1 MGLEMRW
8 IPDFGAS
15 LGDLPAQRLLGAAA
29 LSASALLLEI
39 ALTRLFSL
47 IFFSYYVFL
56 IISVAILGI
65 GIGAAS
71 AALLPELAQ
80 RIGFA
85 RGSAGAALSTLLL
98 LLLAVSGR
106 AVDLQLPLFVM
117 LALPY
122 LFFGLVISTLFSA
135 HVAASRI
142 LYMGDLVG
150 AGGGAL
156 LAIPLLNEFG
166 AINTILIAAL
176 GFTVAGLYFSTRRDR
191 LAAVACA
198 VTASVAL
205 GLNVASRALEMDL
218 SKLAPEKPIVAA
230 LSDGGRL
237 LQSSWDA
244 FARTDL
250 VDPGAGRPLR
260 IYVDGG
266 AASVMPTES
275 SRRDLLGDIGFFP
288 FATEQPESVFI
299 IGPGAGLDVW
309 FALQSGAQ
317 RITAVEVNGAS
328 VDLVRDRRRYTGP
341 LYDRAEVEV
350 IVDDGRSA
358 LRRSGQKFDLI
369 YLSQVVTLAAEL
381 GGYALSEN
389 TVYTVEAFSDYLNH
403 LDQGGQIAL
412 KLYDEVTLT
421 RAVSTAL
428 SAFRHRGL
436 TDQQAL
442 NHLMAFIDSK
452 RSPSA
457 PLLLIG
463 AAPYSE
469 DDSLVLGAIAR
480 DVGFRPLLLPHVLI
494 QPPLD
499 AVASGAQAFE
509 AIVEQSDV
517 DISPSSDERPYFFQF
532 EKGIPASL
540 ITLVALAAAVTAA
553 LTSVIGYQ
561 LRRGRSAIQ
570 RGYPLLFALLGI
582 GFIALEIYAIQRT
595 RLFLGHPTVAVTLV
609 LVTFLVGGGIGS
621 GMSQLFANDLLARRP
636 QLLTA
641 AVLILCIVWSALWTP
656 LNAAF
661 LSANAFARVLIT
673 ALSLAPLAL
682 CMGAPFPL
690 ALKLAGIEDRRQV
703 ALAWCL
709 NGLMTVVGSVA
720 AVALSLT
727 IGFSAVL
734 YFGAGAYFL
743 ATLVLAVIHKRSET

>member
-15 LGDLPAQRLLGAAA
+15 LGDLPAQRLLGAAL

-47 IFFSYYVFL
+47 IFFPYYVFL

-85 RGSAGAALSTLLL
+85 LGSAGAALSTLLL

-106 AVDLQLPLFVM
+106 AVDLQLLLFVM

-135 HVAASRI
+135 HIASSRI
-142 LYMGDLVG
+142 LYMGDLLG

-156 LAIPLLNEFG
+156 LAIPLLNQFG
-166 AINTILIAAL
+166 PINAILIAVM
-176 GFTVAGLYFSTRRDR
+176 GFTIAGLYFSARRNR
-191 LAAVACA
+191 LAAIGSVVVAA
-198 VTASVAL
+198 IALSVNAAGRFLDVDPSAL
-205 GLNVASRALEMDL
+205 AAD
-218 SKLAPEKPIVAA
+218 KPIVAA
-230 LSDGGRL
+230 LSDGGRVL
-237 LQSSWDA
+237 RTSWDA

-266 AASVMPTES
+266 AASVMPAES

-288 FATEQPESVFI
+288 FATEQPRRVFV

-317 RITAVEVNGAS
+317 HIIAVEVNGAS
-328 VDLVRDRRRYTGP
+328 LALAREWRGYTGP
-341 LYDRAEVEV
+341 LYDRAKVQV
-350 IVDDGRSA
+350 IIDDGRSA

-369 YLSQVVTLAAEL
+369 YLSQVVTLAAER

-389 TVYTVEAFSDYLNH
+389 TIYTEEAFTDYLNR
-403 LDQGGQIAL
+403 LDEGGQIAL

-428 SAFRHRGL
+428 SAFRRRGL

-442 NHLMAFIDSK
+442 EHLMAFIGNNS
-452 RSPSA
+452 SPAA

-463 AAPYSE
+463 AAPYRE

-480 DVGFRPLLLPHVLI
+480 DVGFRPLLLPHVLV

-499 AVASGAQAFE
+499 EVASGAQAFE

-517 DISPSSDERPYFFQF
+517 DISPASDERPYFFQF
-532 EKGIPASL
+532 EKGLPASL
-540 ITLVALAAAVTAA
+540 MPLVTLAAAVTAA
-553 LTSVIGYQ
+553 LALVIAFQ
-561 LRRGRSAIQ
+561 LRRGRGKIQ
-570 RGYPLLFALLGI
+570 RGYPLLFALLGL

-595 RLFLGHPTVAVTLV
+595 RLFLGHPTSAVTLV

-621 GMSQLFANDLLARRP
+621 GLSQLISGDFLERRP
-636 QLLTA
+636 QLATA
-641 AVLILCIVWSALWTP
+641 TVVVLCIAWSALWTP
-656 LNAAF
+656 FNAQYLAA
-661 LSANAFARVLIT
+661 SAPVRALIA

-682 CMGAPFPL
+682 SMGLPFPL
-690 ALKLAGIEDRRQV
+690 ALKLAGRVERRQI
-703 ALAWCL
+703 AFAWCV

-734 YFGAGAYFL
+734 YFGAGAYVL
-743 ATLVLAVIHKRSET
+743 ATLILAVIHKRGES

>member
-15 LGDLPAQRLLGAAA
+15 LGDLPAQRLLGAAL

-47 IFFSYYVFL
+47 IFFPYYVFL

-65 GIGAAS
+65 GIGAAM
-71 AALLPELAQ
+71 ATLWPAFAQ

-85 RGSAGAALSTLLL
+85 LGSVGAALFTALLL
-98 LLLAVSGR
+98 LFAASGS
-106 AVDLQLPLFVM
+106 AVDLQLLLFIL

-122 LFFGLVISTLFSA
+122 VCFGLVISSLFSA

-150 AGGGAL
+150 AGCGAL
-156 LAIPLLNEFG
+156 LALPLLNEFG
-166 AINTILIAAL
+166 AINAILVAAL

-191 LAAVACA
+191 LVAVACA
-198 VTASVAL
+198 VTVSVAL
-205 GLNVASRALEMDL
+205 GLNVASRALDIDP

-230 LSDGGRL
+230 LSDGGRV
-237 LQSSWDA
+237 LQTSWDA

-266 AASVMPTES
+266 AASVMPTDAA
-275 SRRDLLGDIGFFP
+275 RRDLLGDIGFFP
-288 FATEQPESVFI
+288 FATEQPERAFV

-317 RITAVEVNGAS
+317 QITAVEVNSAS
-328 VDLVRDRRRYTGP
+328 VEMVRDRRGYTGP
-341 LYDRAEVEV
+341 LYDRAEVDV
-350 IVDDGRSA
+350 IIDDGRSA
-358 LRRSGQKFDLI
+358 LRRSGKQFDLI
-369 YLSQVVTLAAEL
+369 YLSQVVTLAAER
-381 GGYALSEN
+381 GGYALSED
-389 TVYTVEAFSDYLNH
+389 TIYTEEAFTDYLNH

-428 SAFRHRGL
+428 AAFRRRGL

-442 NHLMAFIDSK
+442 ERLMAFIDAKS
-452 RSPSA
+452 SPAA

-463 AAPYSE
+463 AAPYGE
-469 DDSLVLGAIAR
+469 DDSLALGAIAR
-480 DVGFRPLLLPHVLI
+480 EVGFRPLLLPHVLV

-499 AVASGAQAFE
+499 AVASGAKSFDL
-509 AIVEQSDV
+509 IIQSSDA
-517 DISPSSDERPYFFQF
+517 DISPATDERPYFFQF

-540 ITLVALAAAVTAA
+540 LPLVALAVAVTAA
-553 LTSVIGYQ
+553 VALVVTIQ
-561 LRRGRSAIQ
+561 LRRGRGRIE
-570 RGYPLLFALLGI
+570 RGYPLLFVLLGI

-595 RLFLGHPTVAVTLV
+595 RLFLGHPTIAVTLV
-609 LVTFLVGGGIGS
+609 LATFLVGGGIGS
-621 GMSQLFANDLLARRP
+621 GLSQLVLKHFHERRP
-636 QLLTA
+636 QVLTA
-641 AVLILCIVWSALWTP
+641 AVFVLAMVWSFVWSP
-656 LNAAF
+656 LNVTFLAAD
-661 LSANAFARVLIT
+661 AAARGLIT
-673 ALSLAPLAL
+673 VLSLAPLAL
-682 CMGAPFPL
+682 CMGVPFPL

-703 ALAWCL
+703 ALAWSV

-727 IGFSAVL
+727 AGFSAVL
-734 YFGAGAYFL
+734 YFGASAYLL
-743 ATLVLAVIHKRSET
+743 ATLILAVIHKRGES